1 MESSDYLLTNKEKR
15 HGFLGLYFGRMVMAI
30 SSGLLGVF
38 LPIFI
43 YNLSG
48 GNIPLVMAYYA
59 VASGV
64 YLFLVAFGAQFLN
77 KFGFRKALVLASLS
91 AVAINTAYY
100 FTTPDNMWKLLPISL
115 IFVIVFRLLFWIP
128 YHVDF
133 AIFTNTGRRGGQVG
147 LMLST
152 ITLLGVVGPMLAG
165 YIIEVFSMQALFF
178 IAIVV
183 YLIGTIPFALVP
195 RTNEK
200 FNWDYMRAWCELF
213 SKKNRAVVWASI
225 ATGAEETIGVI
236 VWPIFIFLL
245 LQGDYFKVGALS
257 SFILGVTVLMQYMF
271 GHYLDRIGK
280 KSKMLRAGSILYALG
295 WIVKIFVLTA
305 FHVFIVGI
313 YHKIAQVMTDT
324 SYDAIFY
331 DLAADQGH
339 YVDEFTVLSEMA
351 MQIGRLIALGAVAA
365 LAMFTSLNWTFVI
378 GAIASLALTSLSMV
392 IAEEKR
398 V

>member
-1 MESSDYLLTNKEKR
+1 MENSDYILTNKEKR
-15 HGFLGLYFGRMVMAI
+15 QGFFGLYFGRMVMAI

-48 GNIPLVMAYYA
+48 ENIPLVMAYYA

-64 YLFLVAFGAQFLN
+64 YLFFVAFGAQFLN

-91 AVAINTAYY
+91 AVVINTAYY
-100 FTTPDNMWKLLPISL
+100 YTTPDNMWKLLPISL
-115 IFVIVFRLLFWIP
+115 LFVIIFRLLFWIP

-165 YIIEVFSMQALFF
+165 YIIEAYSMQALFF

-183 YLIGTIPFALVP
+183 YALVTIPFALVP

-200 FNWDYMRAWCELF
+200 FSWDYMRAWRELF
-213 SKKNRAVVWASI
+213 SKKNRAVVWASV

-271 GHYLDRIGK
+271 GHYLDRLGQK
-280 KSKMLRAGSILYALG
+280 HGMLKAGSILYALG

-313 YHKIAQVMTDT
+313 YHKIAKVLTDT

-351 MQIGRLIALGAVAA
+351 MQIGRLVSLGAVAT
-365 LAMFTSLNWTFVI
+365 LVMFISLKWTFII
-378 GAIASLALTSLSMV
+378 GAIASLALTSLSLVM
-392 IAEEKR
+392 AEEKR